1 MTFEDILFICNLA
14 IALLFTFVTIEKMHY
29 KHNIP
34 AANNVFMAVAWT
46 NIICKLAGIW

>member
-1 MTFEDILFICNLA
+1 MDWQNILFVCNLT

-29 KHNIP
+29 KQKISPVNNI
-34 AANNVFMAVAWT
+34 VMAVAWT